1 MEKMF
6 VQEDDIAFIVK
17 DIIMYKLGLD
27 EGQLVDSADLQDDL
41 GVDSLDIIELR
52 MELEKKLGIIITD
65 EEGEKLNTIGQIVDF
80 IRFKKL

>member
-52 MELEKKLGIIITD
+52 MELEKKLGILITD